1 MLRASLSVLLLT
13 LVGVSSTTAQT
24 QKPASTSDTVYLAAV
39 REFAREMVPGGR
51 ALDDSSQAFFLE
63 DSVDPGSYFGFLNR
77 CLEDSSTFTTPER
90 AQIKGW
96 ANHPAFQVW
105 TLDMAP
111 GVRLIP
117 KDTITAIFSRKHRD
131 GWSYFYGHYGLGYHS
146 LGCPLFLRNYTWCL
160 FYSGHHCG
168 WLCGDGQLALYK
180 KEGGRW
186 VFVKNWGEWMS

>member
-1 MLRASLSVLLLT
+1 MLRASLSVLLFT
-13 LVGVSSTTAQT
+13 LVDVSYTTAQT
-24 QKPASTSDTVYLAAV
+24 QKPASTPDTVYLAAV
-39 REFAREMVPGGR
+39 REFARSIVATPYESTPP
-51 ALDDSSQAFFLE
+51 FFLE
-63 DSVDPGSYFGFLNR
+63 DSVDPGSHFGFLNS
-77 CLEDSSTFTTPER
+77 CLRDSSTFTTPER
-90 AQIKGW
+90 AQIKRW

-105 TLDMAP
+105 TPDMAP

-131 GWSYFYGHYGLGYHS
+131 GWSYFYGHYGLGYHRF
-146 LGCPLFLRNYTWCL
+146 GCPLFLRNYTRCL